1 MDKIVAGFLE
11 RNLYNFKDNIEVNIA
26 GGASDYYTLSANN
39 GRVYVEAN
47 NYISA
52 FTGIY
57 DYLKKYCGVQLSWCG
72 NRKIHIKELAMF
84 DGKLSRTIE
93 QKFRVYMN
101 YCTLDYSMCWWD
113 FERWEQE
120 IDFMAMNGINMP
132 LAVIGTEAV
141 WFELLLD
148 YGFNEREALDWIS
161 GPAFWAWQLMTN
173 IEGYLPPPDKEYVY
187 HRLELGRRIL
197 DRYID
202 FGMQPIQQGFSGHV
216 PMLFK
221 SRFANVRILEQ
232 KGWCRFPETAQL
244 DPTDSFFLE
253 FGSAYLYK
261 LKKLMGTHHYFACD
275 PFHEGTPPKPW
286 FWYLKSVGRT
296 INKMYEDFDKDSVWV
311 MQTWS
316 MRKHI
321 VKAVPEKRLLL
332 LDINSEKTSKCRNLW
347 GYPVVAGMLHN
358 FGGKNAMQGKLK
370 LHCTNRYL
378 QLKSGGANVV
388 GTGMFMEGIE
398 QNPVIYDLQFELLTS
413 SNQIDWSEWL
423 DDYIKRRYGKYSR
436 TLRKAWDILLET
448 CYRNDGYHE
457 NEVGSVLAARPQL
470 MPIRTGPCCFTKIY
484 YDTKQFEMAGFYSS
498 SIISYGNDKAGRL
511 RLMRHLTVPTLRF
524 QPNLTGSSFS
534 HNYSGDA
541 FAVKV
546 NGRRLN
552 EYPELIGIKGNLKIV
567 SSADFETKIVR
578 ELLPAVNYGALIEKV
593 TVLNASRFSQE
604 YSVCAEKYSKK
615 VNEFWCVGK
624 SITAECSVL
633 FDDTFKS
640 AEKRCRKFI
649 LRPNEDFSFYCV
661 YYAYQSK
668 RLSAFSLS
676 EEMAARKS
684 FVDEMFTSL
693 KLKTPYPE
701 LDAQLSHCI
710 LRGSESIFKT
720 KSGLM
725 HSPGGGNYYAALW
738 TNDQCEY
745 ANPFFPF
752 SGYQAGIEQSI
763 NCYSLYEKYMD
774 KSDKPIREKQALV
787 TSIIAEGDGFW
798 NGAGDRGDGEMYAYG
813 LSRFLLEMSDVK
825 LINRFWDN
833 LVWCLDFALS
843 RKNERGVISSD
854 SDELENRFESGNA
867 NLFTSCITYDALGN
881 ASVLAEIIGDDNHK
895 RLWEK
900 ERIKLKAAI
909 ETYFG
914 SNVEG
919 FDTYQYYEG
928 NKDLRSWICMPLTVG
943 IFDRADQTIKALF
956 SPRLY
961 NNGMMKSTS
970 ANNTTWDRSLLF
982 ALRRTFLAGYAET
995 GIKETVHYC
1004 KNRLL
1009 GSHCP
1014 YPFEAYPEGNRA
1026 HLAAESLLFA
1036 RIITEGLFGL
1046 KAVGLNKL
1054 KINPQLSE
1062 KCSDISLQNIRLFS
1076 KCFDITAN
1084 QKGVAVIYDGNTYQS
1099 DNNDVVFDFNSCSFI

>member
-1 MDKIVAGFLE
+1 MPMK
-11 RNLYNFKDNIEVNIA
+11 
-26 GGASDYYTLSANN
+26 
-39 GRVYVEAN
+39 
-47 NYISA
+47 
-52 FTGIY
+52 
-57 DYLKKYCGVQLSWCG
+57 
-72 NRKIHIKELAMF
+72 
-84 DGKLSRTIE
+84 
-93 QKFRVYMN
+93 
-101 YCTLDYSMCWWD
+101 
-113 FERWEQE
+113 
-120 IDFMAMNGINMP
+120 IDFKQKIYTFHDA
-132 LAVIGTEAV
+132 
-141 WFELLLD
+141 
-148 YGFNEREALDWIS
+148 ALRPS
-161 GPAFWAWQLMTN
+161 PFAFWAK
-173 IEGYLPPPDKEYVY
+173 PK
-187 HRLELGRRIL
+187 
-197 DRYID
+197 
-202 FGMQPIQQGFSGHV
+202 
-216 PMLFK
+216 
-221 SRFANVRILEQ
+221 AN
-232 KGWCRFPETAQL
+232 
-244 DPTDSFFLE
+244 
-253 FGSAYLYK
+253 K
-261 LKKLMGTHHYFACD
+261 L
-275 PFHEGTPPKPW
+275 
-286 FWYLKSVGRT
+286 SV
-296 INKMYEDFDKDSVWV
+296 
-311 MQTWS
+311 
-316 MRKHI
+316 
-321 VKAVPEKRLLL
+321 KR
-332 LDINSEKTSKCRNLW
+332 S
-347 GYPVVAGMLHN
+347 
-358 FGGKNAMQGKLK
+358 
-370 LHCTNRYL
+370 RYL
-378 QLKSGGANVV
+378 G
-388 GTGMFMEGIE
+388 E
-398 QNPVIYDLQFELLTS
+398 D
-413 SNQIDWSEWL
+413 
-423 DDYIKRRYGKYSR
+423 
-436 TLRKAWDILLET
+436 
-448 CYRNDGYHE
+448 
-457 NEVGSVLAARPQL
+457 NEVIWDVKKDGCGISDH
-470 MPIRTGPCCFTKIY
+470 I
-484 YDTKQFEMAGFYSS
+484 EMAGFYSS

-833 LVWCLDFALS
+833 LVWYLDFALS

-895 RLWEK
+895 SLWEK

-982 ALRRTFLAGYAET
+982 ALRGTFLAGYAET

-1036 RIITEGLFGL
+1036 RVITEGLFGL

-1084 QKGVAVIYDGNTYQS
+1084 QKGVAVIYDENTYQS